1 MADVIGILGFALHAA
16 HKVYTI
22 IESIKDAPGEIQAL
36 RDDALQVH
44 GFLEKLL
51 GSQDGSSEG
60 QSGPSGMG
68 NVQDS
73 QIDALV
79 RKARALTDTVDTF
92 FNKTTTKKDDGTYVV
107 KKLRWPLYTGE
118 AKKLSE
124 QFKSFHLSLT
134 AVYTVLTSYVPLLPI
149 TVTSLPNLWQHER
162 RRYPG
167 NTCSRRSRAQHGAH
181 IGGSP

>member
-51 GSQDGSSEG
+51 GSQDQGSGGEG
-60 QSGPSGMG
+60 GPLRMG
-68 NVQDS
+68 NVQDP

-79 RKARALTDTVDTF
+79 RMARALTDTVDTF
-92 FNKTTTKKDDGTYVV
+92 FNKTTTKKDDGTYIV
-107 KKLRWPLYTGE
+107 KKLR
-118 AKKLSE
+118 
-124 QFKSFHLSLT
+124 
-134 AVYTVLTSYVPLLPI
+134 
-149 TVTSLPNLWQHER
+149 
-162 RRYPG
+162 
-167 NTCSRRSRAQHGAH
+167 
-181 IGGSP
+181 

>member
-16 HKVYTI
+16 HKVYTMV
-22 IESIKDAPGEIQAL
+22 ESIKDAPGEIQAL

-51 GSQDGSSEG
+51 GSQNEDAEG
-60 QSGPSGMG
+60 KGEPLRMG
-68 NVQDS
+68 NVQDP

-118 AKKLSE
+118 ARKLSE

-134 AVYTVLTSYVPLLPI
+134 AVYTVLTSYVSRLPYNGRKF
-149 TVTSLPNLWQHER
+149 TKSL
-162 RRYPG
+162 
-167 NTCSRRSRAQHGAH
+167 AA
-181 IGGSP
+181 